1 MRRRPESNIYS
12 EPGPAP
18 VGRAADRLAHRHRRI
33 SARTID
39 LYNGG
44 FLLLEILYQIELLNS
59 HLILFKAL
67 PAVVEMLAAYHQNH
81 SFRYRSDPGYKAF
94 PSTDAVID
102 VLDAITPPNA
112 VRVRK
117 KLKDSFSDPSA

>member
-33 SARTID
+33 SACTID

-44 FLLLEILYQIELLNS
+44 FLLHEILYQIELLNS
-59 HLILFKAL
+59 HLILFKA
-67 PAVVEMLAAYHQNH
+67 PAVVEISGL
-81 SFRYRSDPGYKAF
+81 
-94 PSTDAVID
+94 
-102 VLDAITPPNA
+102 PPKSQLQ
-112 VRVRK
+112 V
-117 KLKDSFSDPSA
+117 SQ